1 MTDDPDDGPV
11 RPVTSGLPLHTG
23 RDGQAYLG
31 CDTVAGLLR
40 AIAHTRRPS
49 IP

>member
-1 MTDDPDDGPV
+1 MTDPDDDPV

-31 CDTVAGLLR
+31 CDTVAALLR